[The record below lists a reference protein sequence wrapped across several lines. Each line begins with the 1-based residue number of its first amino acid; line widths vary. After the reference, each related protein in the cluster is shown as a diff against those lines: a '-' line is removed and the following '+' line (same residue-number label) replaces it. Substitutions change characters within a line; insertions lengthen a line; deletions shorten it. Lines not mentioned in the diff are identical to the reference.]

1 MSTDSSNNRSR
12 TVDLASFRVA
22 GYSPGAGVLRRALWY
37 FVNAVVFASF
47 LFPVYGPK
55 RMLLRLFGA
64 RIGSG
69 VVIKPRVNIKH
80 PWRLSVG
87 DQSWIGESVWID
99 NLVEVGIGS
108 NVCIS
113 QDAYL
118 LTGNHDYKDPHFGL
132 IVQEITIEDGV
143 WIGARAIVCPG
154 VHVGRGAVVTVGSVL
169 QKNAEPFGIYRG
181 NPAERIRDRV
191 LRDVTASHGQDH
203 IR

>member
-1 MSTDSSNNRSR
+1 MSTDSSSDRSR
-12 TVDLASFRVA
+12 TVDLASFRVT
-22 GYSPGAGVLRRALWY
+22 GYSPGAGRVRCALWY
-37 FVNAVVFASF
+37 AVNALVFASTM
-47 LFPVYGPK
+47 FPVYAPK

-80 PWRLSVG
+80 PWRLTIG
-87 DQSWIGESVWID
+87 EHSWIGEGAWID
-99 NLVEVGIGS
+99 NLAAVSIGS

-113 QDAYL
+113 QGAYL

-132 IVQEITIEDGV
+132 IVQGIAIEDGAWV
-143 WIGARAIVCPG
+143 GARATVCPG
-154 VHVGRGAVVTVGSVL
+154 VRIGRGAVVTVGSVI

-181 NPAERIRDRV
+181 NPAEHVRERV
-191 LRDVTASHGQDH
+191 MREAPASHGQDH